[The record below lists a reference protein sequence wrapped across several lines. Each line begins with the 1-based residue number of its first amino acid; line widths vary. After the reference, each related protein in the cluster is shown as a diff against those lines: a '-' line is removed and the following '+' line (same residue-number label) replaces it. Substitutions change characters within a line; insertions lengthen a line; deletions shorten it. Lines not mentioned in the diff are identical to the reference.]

1 MAETLVHDGRYE
13 VNFRGVKLYK
23 PVLRLENKASSK
35 APDWIVEIKGD
46 LTKGNLEGFE
56 TFTELFD
63 FYFQYSRETSGHVG
77 NEMVTSAG
85 IEHSDVSI
93 LIPCGT
99 FSAKIRQALNNGQN
113 IVSIKIHRLGN
124 ITDLK
129 KPLQTLEFQ
138 NCLLTRVMQ
147 SGDFLAINFRFIK
160 VIETNIE
167 FAQTDEAQAGQN
179 VCEVDYSKVKTA

>member
-13 VNFRGVKLYK
+13 VNFNGIKLYK
-23 PVLRLENKASSK
+23 PVLRLDNKASSK

-63 FYFQYSRETSGHVG
+63 FHFEYSRETSGHVG

-85 IEHSDVSI
+85 IQHSDVSL
-93 LIPCGT
+93 LIPAGT

-138 NCLLTRVMQ
+138 NCLLTKGMQ
-147 SGDFLAINFRFIK
+147 SRDFLVVGFRFIK
-160 VIETNIE
+160 IIETNIE
-167 FAQTDEAQAGQN
+167 FSQMDESQSGQN
-179 VCEVDYSKVKTA
+179 VCEVDYAKLKTV